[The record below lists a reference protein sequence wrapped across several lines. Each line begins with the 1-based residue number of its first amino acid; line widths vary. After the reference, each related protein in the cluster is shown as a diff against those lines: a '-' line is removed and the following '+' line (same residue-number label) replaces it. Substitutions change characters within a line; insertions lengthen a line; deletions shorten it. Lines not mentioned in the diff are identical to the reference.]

1 MDGAVRWVR
10 PAACRLVGVRQ
21 RAGAGGWPRGC
32 CPACLYAG
40 GQGPAARRVRP
51 RDELVLLPIL
61 PLAGRR
67 RFPGAVLVLIVAS
80 GLAGAALALPP
91 FFLGPAILVA
101 VYSVVAYGS
110 QC

>member
-21 RAGAGGWPRGC
+21 RAGAGGWPLGC
-32 CPACLYAG
+32 GPVCLYAG

-51 RDELVLLPIL
+51 RDEQAVLPIL

-101 VYSVVAYGS
+101 VYSVAA
-110 QC
+110 